1 MSWFNKLKSG
11 LSRTSASIASVFAT
25 NNKLDAN
32 AINELEEILL
42 STDMGVLATNSI
54 IDHIKKQQT
63 LEVSNMEQVKIAV
76 RDHIAEILQPI
87 SKQLVIKTENRP
99 FVIMICGVNGNGKTT
114 TVGKLAARIQQ
125 QGYSIMLAACDTF
138 RAAAI
143 QQLETWAKYSDA
155 GIVIGAD
162 NSDPAS
168 VAYRAYTEAKA
179 TSTDV
184 LLIDTA
190 GRLHNN
196 SDLMAE
202 LQKCVRTIQKIDPS
216 APHETILVL
225 DGTTGQ
231 NAHNQIKGFGEA
243 IKLTGLIITKLDST
257 AKGGIVVGIA
267 KQHNLPLYAIGVGES
282 VEDLNSFSPKD
293 FADAILS

>member
-1 MSWFNKLKSG
+1 MSWFEKLKNG
-11 LSRTSASIASVFAT
+11 LSKTSNSIASVFKSHQ
-25 NNKLDAN
+25 KLDDDT
-32 AINELEEILL
+32 INELEEILL
-42 STDMGVLATNSI
+42 GADMGVLATESI
-54 IDHIKKQQT
+54 IDHIKKQKNQ
-63 LEVSNMEQVKIAV
+63 EVVNIEQAKIAV
-76 RDHIAEILQPI
+76 RNHIAEILKPI
-87 SKQLVIKTENRP
+87 SKPLVIRTENRP

-143 QQLETWAKYSDA
+143 QQLETWAQYSNSH
-155 GIVIGAD
+155 IVIGAD

-168 VAYRAYTEAKA
+168 VAYRAFIEAKSS
-179 TSTDV
+179 STDV

-196 SDLMAE
+196 SGLMDE
-202 LQKCVRTIQKIDPS
+202 LQKCVRTVKKIDPT

-231 NAHNQIKGFGEA
+231 NAHNQIKGFMNS
-243 IKLTGLIITKLDST
+243 IDLTGLIITKLDST
-257 AKGGIVVGIA
+257 AKGGIVVSIA

-282 VEDLNSFSPKD
+282 IDDLDSFSPED
-293 FADAILS
+293 FADAILN